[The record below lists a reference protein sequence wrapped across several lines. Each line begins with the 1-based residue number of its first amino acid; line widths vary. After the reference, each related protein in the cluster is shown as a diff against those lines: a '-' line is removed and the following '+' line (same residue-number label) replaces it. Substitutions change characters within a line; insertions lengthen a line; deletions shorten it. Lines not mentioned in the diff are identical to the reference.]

1 LKLPSAIIKCKWKK
15 DMSKKLQFVLLIALV
30 LTTGASTSAPAAAFQ
45 AQGQVGPDVLRVYTG
60 KSLIVDSQ
68 QSLQRVAVSNPAVA
82 SAVIVS
88 PRQVLVHGLE
98 PGSVSLVLWDEQ
110 GNSRSFDLRVELDLG
125 ALRESI
131 AQAFPGLDI
140 RVSQSGAAIVLNG
153 TVASAEQGDR
163 LVLLAKTYSANV
175 VNLLQLPAAEPNRAV
190 LLQVRFAEVDR
201 TAIQELGVNLFSTG
215 AGNTF
220 GAISTQ
226 QFDSPQASAGAL
238 PSDVSPGSAP
248 PGSSTVSGAIG
259 NRLFHQPGIFGLG
272 DLLNVFLFRSD
283 VNLGLTIR
291 ALQQRNVL
299 EILAE
304 PNVLAL
310 DGHEASF
317 LAGGEFPFPVVQG
330 GGSFTAVTIQFREF
344 GVRLKFTPTIQP
356 DGTIMLKVN
365 PEVSSLDFSNAL
377 TISGFLIPAL
387 STRKAE
393 TVVALRDGQTFAIAG
408 LIDKR
413 LVEIASKVPFL
424 GDIPGIGKLFRSRSQ
439 ERNNS
444 ELMVLVSPK
453 IVTPFQ
459 PGQEPPLP
467 QFPKPFMDEK
477 EFGTKFDGKV
487 GEAAA
492 RTGGGK

>member
-1 LKLPSAIIKCKWKK
+1 MGIALIKWKK
-15 DMSKKLQFVLLIALV
+15 DMTNKLRIVFLMMLVLLFNTPRV
-30 LTTGASTSAPAAAFQ
+30 P
-45 AQGQVGPDVLRVYTG
+45 GQVEGGANTLRVYVG

-68 QSLQRVAVSNPAVA
+68 QPLQRVSVSNPAIA

-88 PRQVLVHGLE
+88 PRQVLVHGME
-98 PGSVSLVLWDEQ
+98 PGSISLVLWDDQ
-110 GNSRSFDLRVELDLG
+110 GNSRSFDLKVDLDLSG
-125 ALRESI
+125 LREEF
-131 AQAFPGLDI
+131 AQLFPGTDV
-140 RVSQSGAAIVLNG
+140 RVSQSGNALVLDG
-153 TVASAEQGDR
+153 KIASAEQGDR
-163 LVLLAKTYSANV
+163 MIQLAKTRSPNV
-175 VNLLQLPAAEPNRAV
+175 VNLLQLPVPPVEIPRAV

-201 TAIQELGVNLFSTG
+201 TAIQELGMNLFSTG

-220 GAISTQ
+220 GLISTQ
-226 QFDSPQASAGAL
+226 QFDSPRARVGAV
-238 PSDVSPGSAP
+238 PSDVQGGTTAT
-248 PGSSTVSGAIG
+248 GNSTVTSTIR
-259 NRLFHQPGIFGLG
+259 NQLFHQPASFGLG
-272 DLLNVFLFRSD
+272 DLLNVFLFRTD

-330 GGSFTAVTIQFREF
+330 GTNFTAVTIQFREF
-344 GVRLKFTPTIQP
+344 GVRLKFTPTIQK
-356 DGTIMLKVN
+356 DGTIMLKVA

-377 TISGFLIPAL
+377 TISGFLVPAL

-393 TVVALRDGQTFAIAG
+393 TEVALRDGQTFAIAG

-413 LVEIASKVPFL
+413 LVEVASKVPFL

-439 ERNNS
+439 ERNNT
-444 ELMVLVSPK
+444 ELLVLVSPK
-453 IVTPFQ
+453 IVNPFQ
-459 PGQEPPLP
+459 PGEQLP
-467 QFPKPFMDEK
+467 GPEFPKPFMNEK
-477 EFGTKFDGKV
+477 EFGSKFDGQV

-492 RTGGGK
+492 RKGNQK